1 MTVKELKTELDRV
14 SSRVSTMRDD
24 IALIQNDFQN
34 FKSNVTK
41 DLKNIVQFL
50 GKKGK

>member
-1 MTVKELKTELDRV
+1 MTVKELKKELDRV
-14 SSRVSTMRDD
+14 SSRVSTMKDD
-24 IALIQNDFQN
+24 IVTIQNDFQN

-41 DLKNIVQFL
+41 DLRNIVEFL

>member
-24 IALIQNDFQN
+24 IALIQNDFKN
-34 FKSNVTK
+34 LKTNVSK
-41 DLKNIVQFL
+41 DLKNIVEFL

>member
-1 MTVKELKTELDRV
+1 MTVKELKTELERV

-34 FKSNVTK
+34 FKTNVSK
-41 DLKNIVQFL
+41 DLKNIVEFL